1 MNISFPLPPL
11 PPLLPLPLSPLSPL
25 PPREAC
31 HASVIQG
38 FLSSFWFA
46 VPPKFIT
53 RPKSFVKG
61 VKNWD
66 TVITCDIIGYP
77 TPAITWTR
85 PPKQLSSNR
94 HIIDGKQLTIRN
106 TSESDGGGYVCHG
119 VNSLGNV
126 MAMTWIFVKDVGKK
140 INRKAL

>member
-1 MNISFPLPPL
+1 MNISFSLPPL
-11 PPLLPLPLSPLSPL
+11 PPLLPLPPL
-25 PPREAC
+25 PPPPARGLSC
-31 HASVIQG
+31 FGYSRF

-106 TSESDGGGYVCHG
+106 TSESDGGGYVCRG